1 MIGDRVEA
9 ALNEQ
14 ITQEF
19 YASQS
24 YLSMSA
30 HFETTGFAGFARWM
44 RIQAD
49 EERTHALR
57 IFDFVND
64 RDGRVTL
71 GTINAPPS
79 NFASPLEVFEAALAH
94 ERKVSAMIGELYR
107 LSMEEADYPTQVM
120 LQWFVNEQV
129 EEEKTA
135 RHAIASLDMVSGRS
149 DALLLLDRE
158 MAARVPSPRA
168 A

>member
-1 MIGDRVEA
+1 MIGNRVEA

-19 YASQS
+19 YASQC

-30 HFETTGFAGFARWM
+30 HFETTGFPGFARWM

-71 GTINAPPS
+71 GTIKAPPS

-129 EEEKTA
+129 DEEKV
-135 RHAIASLDMVSGRS
+135 ASDIVDRLRLAGDNNS
-149 DALLLLDRE
+149 ALLLLETELGQRTSAE
-158 MAARVPSPRA
+158 TE
-168 A
+168 

>member
-19 YASQS
+19 YASHS

-30 HFETTGFAGFARWM
+30 WFERTGYPGFAHWM
-44 RIQAD
+44 RMQAD
-49 EERTHALR
+49 EEREHALR

-64 RDGRVTL
+64 RAGQVTL
-71 GTINAPPS
+71 GRIDAPPS
-79 NFASPLEVFEAALAH
+79 EFGSPVEVFRAALAH
-94 ERKVSAMIGELYR
+94 ERKVTALIGELYR
-107 LSMEEADYPTQVM
+107 LAVEEADYPTQVM

-129 EEEKTA
+129 QEEKV
-135 RHAIASLDMVSGRS
+135 ASDIVDRLRLAGDNKS
-149 DALLLLDRE
+149 ALLLLETELGQRQGE
-158 MAARVPSPRA
+158 SEG
-168 A
+168 

>member
-1 MIGDRVEA
+1 MIGNRVEA

-14 ITQEF
+14 ITQELF
-19 YASQS
+19 ASQY

-30 HFETTGFAGFARWM
+30 HFETTGFPGFARWM
-44 RIQAD
+44 RAQAD

-57 IFDFVND
+57 IFDFVSD

-71 GTINAPPS
+71 GAISAPPS
-79 NFASPLEVFEAALAH
+79 EFASPLEVFEAALAH

-107 LSMEEADYPTQVM
+107 LSMEVADYPTQVM

-129 EEEKTA
+129 SEEK
-135 RHAIASLDMVSGRS
+135 IASDIVDRLHLAGDNKS
-149 DALLLLDRE
+149 ALLLLETELGQRTS
-158 MAARVPSPRA
+158 AATA
-168 A
+168 